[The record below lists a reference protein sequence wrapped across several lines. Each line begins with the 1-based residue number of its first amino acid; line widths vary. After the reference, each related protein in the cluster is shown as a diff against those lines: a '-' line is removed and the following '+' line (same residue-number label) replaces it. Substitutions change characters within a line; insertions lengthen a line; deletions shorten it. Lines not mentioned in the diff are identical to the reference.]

1 MGDGKY
7 KLTVWWI
14 LFCLAKQSQTGHWA
28 NMTLQICHIKSK
40 IVKKKRRNPFVES
53 FAEDGKEFTCL
64 TLGDNDVSS

>member
-1 MGDGKY
+1 
-7 KLTVWWI
+7 
-14 LFCLAKQSQTGHWA
+14 
-28 NMTLQICHIKSK
+28 MTLQICHIKSK